1 MNTVSPGLV
10 GFSPERLKRVDQ
22 TMQRYVDQG
31 KISGILNLVARRGQ
45 VAHLAKAG
53 WMDVEAQKPMAFDTL
68 FRLYS
73 QTKPVTSVAVMIL
86 YEQGGLLLTD
96 PVSNYI
102 PEFKDVKVFVRET
115 ESGVELADLE
125 RPITIHDLLVHTAGL
140 GYDGEADDYVG
151 KQYQEHVAK
160 PYLDNR
166 EITLE
171 ELVRGIARCPLR
183 FQPGSDWYY
192 GIGHDVLGYLVQV
205 VSGQLFDVFM
215 QEQIFEPLGMVDT
228 AFHVPASKLDRLATS
243 YQPKEGGGLEI
254 ANASE
259 TSRFAKPTNCP
270 SGGGGLV
277 SGGWGLVSTITDY
290 YRFCQMLFN
299 KGELDGQRLLGRKT
313 VELMTANHLRDGLYD
328 DGDPARGYGLGFG
341 VLLDIERDRRLGSVG
356 TYGWG
361 GFATTRF
368 RIDPQEE
375 LVHLQMSQ
383 LINNWS
389 VPVLDAIAV
398 AIYQAI
404 VD

>member
-1 MNTVSPGLV
+1 VNTVPPERV

-53 WMDVEAQKPMAFDTL
+53 WMDVESQKPMAFDTL

-73 QTKPVTSVAVMIL
+73 MTKPITSVAVMML
-86 YEQGGLLLTD
+86 YEQGRVLLTD
-96 PVSNYI
+96 PVSKFI
-102 PEFKDVKVFVRET
+102 PAFEDVKVFVRET
-115 ESGVELADLE
+115 EAGVELADLD
-125 RPITIHDLLVHTAGL
+125 RPITIYDLLVHTAGL
-140 GYDGEADDYVG
+140 SYDEESDDYVG
-151 KQYQEHVAK
+151 RQYQKHVAR
-160 PYLDNR
+160 PYRDNW
-166 EITLE
+166 EIALE
-171 ELVRGIARCPLR
+171 ELVLGIARCPLR
-183 FQPGSDWYY
+183 FQPGSDFYY
-192 GIGHDVLGYLVQV
+192 SVATDVLGYLVQV
-205 VSGQLFDVFM
+205 VSDQPFDVFL
-215 QEQIFEPLGMVDT
+215 QEQICEPLGMVDT
-228 AFHVPASKLDRLATS
+228 AFHVPASKLDRLATN
-243 YQPKEGGGLEI
+243 YQPKQDGGIEVAHCDETNRFTKPTPCPSCGGGLY
-254 ANASE
+254 
-259 TSRFAKPTNCP
+259 
-270 SGGGGLV
+270 
-277 SGGWGLVSTITDY
+277 SGGWGLVTTIGDW
-290 YRFCQMLFN
+290 YRFCHMLFN

-313 VELMTANHLRDGLYD
+313 VELMAANHLRDGLYD

-341 VLLDIERDRRLGSVG
+341 VLLDVERDRRLGSVG

-361 GFATTRF
+361 GFGTTRF

-375 LVHLQMSQ
+375 LVHIQMAQ